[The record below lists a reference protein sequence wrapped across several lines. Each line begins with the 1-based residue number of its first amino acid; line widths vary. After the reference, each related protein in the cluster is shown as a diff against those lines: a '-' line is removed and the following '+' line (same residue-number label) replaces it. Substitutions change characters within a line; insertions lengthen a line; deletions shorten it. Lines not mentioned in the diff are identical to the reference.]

1 MSHFWDNAQL
11 DITGGW
17 FSEDNTPMLDTY
29 TFDGAS
35 TVLPILTA
43 QEVDMELATV
53 PNAEPGLPILTAQE
67 VETEL
72 ATVDAATVLAEL
84 AAQPVLVVPKALAA
98 TVLAALTELADS
110 TALAAMALAGLRRS

>member
-53 PNAEPGLPILTAQE
+53 PNIVPGLPILTAQE

-72 ATVDAATVLAEL
+72 AKVDAATVLVGL
-84 AAQPVLVVPKALAA
+84 AAQPVLVVPKALAV
-98 TVLAALTELADS
+98 TLLAALTELVDS
-110 TALAAMALAGLRRS
+110 TTQAAMVLAGFHS